1 MSEEIERNKRIGE
14 RIREKRLEMGLSQ
27 SALAQEL
34 GVSMQSV
41 SLWENG
47 KTMIG
52 SSSVVAIAKKLKCDI
67 YWLLGEP
74 TQEEKNKKDIEN
86 EDKSPPLTMLQF
98 NPFISDDYVDDSLK
112 DATVFLKRA
121 YQEMDKARRIELL
134 RKAVELWKES
144 VNETLS
150 RYEDELKKQKKQ

>member
-14 RIREKRLEMGLSQ
+14 RIRIKRLEMGLSQ
-27 SALAQEL
+27 SALAREL

-74 TQEEKNKKDIEN
+74 QQEKKVTKPIEN
-86 EDKSPPLTMLQF
+86 NEKETLTTLQF
-98 NPFISDDYVDDSLK
+98 NPFISDDELDETMK
-112 DATVFLKRA
+112 DEIVFLRRA
-121 YQEMDKARRIELL
+121 YQEMDKPRRIELL

-144 VNETLS
+144 VNETLE
-150 RYEDELKKQKKQ
+150 RYEEELKK

>member
-1 MSEEIERNKRIGE
+1 MSEEIERNRKIGE

-27 SALAQEL
+27 SALAREL

-67 YWLLGEP
+67 YWLLGEDP
-74 TQEEKNKKDIEN
+74 QEKKDTKAIEN
-86 EDKSPPLTMLQF
+86 KENNVLTTLQF
-98 NPFISDDYVDDSLK
+98 NPFLSDDELDESMK
-112 DATVFLKRA
+112 DEVVFLKRA
-121 YQEMDKARRIELL
+121 YQEMDNSRRIELL

-150 RYEDELKKQKKQ
+150 RYEKELKNRG

>member
-1 MSEEIERNKRIGE
+1 MSDEIERNRKIGE

-27 SALAQEL
+27 SALARDL

-67 YWLLGEP
+67 YWLLGADI
-74 TQEEKNKKDIEN
+74 QEKKHTKAIEN
-86 EDKSPPLTMLQF
+86 KENNILTTLQF
-98 NPFISDDYVDDSLK
+98 NPFISDDELDESMK
-112 DATVFLKRA
+112 DEVVFLKRA
-121 YQEMDKARRIELL
+121 YQEMDKPRRIELL

-150 RYEDELKKQKKQ
+150 RYEKELKKIEDK